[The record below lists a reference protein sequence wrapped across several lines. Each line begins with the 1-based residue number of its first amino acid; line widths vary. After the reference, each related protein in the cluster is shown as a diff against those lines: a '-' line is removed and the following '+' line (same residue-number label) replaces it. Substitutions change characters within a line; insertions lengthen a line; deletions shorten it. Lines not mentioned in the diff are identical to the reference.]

1 MAALVSKVIA
11 EIPVDVDDEEV
22 QERIQREYR
31 EVDGIGK
38 ELEAGGAAGD
48 DGSSMA
54 EGPSSRL
61 SFKEQMLLG
70 SVREDTITNPKSQ
83 PRRHHH
89 NPPPKNQV
97 SYRVLKEL
105 TNANYNSAKA
115 LEEQTSRE
123 ANPRPDKSMVE
134 AVSWLEFQEQMLT
147 QSAGAAGKED
157 QTKGLD
163 EDHKPRP
170 SPHAVPLAT
179 TQQLRSVAA
188 HNERCKWET
197 HWNTVTRK
205 NIDERR
211 EGIAKPFART

>member
-70 SVREDTITNPKSQ
+70 SVREDTITTP
-83 PRRHHH
+83 PRRIKSVTASSRSS
-89 NPPPKNQV
+89 PTP
-97 SYRVLKEL
+97 
-105 TNANYNSAKA
+105 TYNSAKA